1 LRTPSEK
8 PAEPKTKAGGFWLAV
23 WLGILAAASVA
34 YAQQSNSVPR
44 IVLVIPSPAEAQI
57 ELTDALRQRLHDLG
71 YVEGQSIRFEM
82 SLYPPE
88 RPDLLPG
95 IASELARSKADV
107 LLAVSTPQIRALMEA
122 TKTIPIVM
130 IAPGDPVGSGL
141 VASLARPGGN
151 VTGLTIMSYDIMGKR
166 LELLKQAIPKISR
179 VGALFNP
186 TNPAGRR
193 DVLEELQSA
202 GRTLR
207 IAIHPAPVREP
218 SEIASAFASIV
229 REHDGGLIVAVDP
242 VIWPHRKLIVD
253 LCAQNRLPSMSYFR
267 EFAALGGLMSYGPS
281 NIELFRR
288 AATYVDKILKGAKPS
303 DLPVEQPT
311 KFELVINLKTAKALG
326 ITIPEA
332 ILLGADE
339 VIR

>member
-1 LRTPSEK
+1 MKARGLR
-8 PAEPKTKAGGFWLAV
+8 LV
-23 WLGILAAASVA
+23 VCLGILAASSAA
-34 YAQQSNSVPR
+34 YPQQSSSVPR
-44 IVLVIPSPAEAQI
+44 IVLVIPSPAEAQV
-57 ELTDALRQRLHDLG
+57 ELVGAFRQGLRDLG
-71 YVEGQSIRFEM
+71 YVEGRSIRFDL

-95 IASELARSKADV
+95 IASELVRSKVDV
-107 LLAVSTPQIRALMEA
+107 LVAVSTPQIRALMEA

-166 LELLKQAIPKISR
+166 LELLKHAIPKISR

-186 TNPAGRR
+186 TNPAARR
-193 DVLEELQSA
+193 DVLEELQAA

-207 IAIHPAPVREP
+207 ITIHPAPVREP

-229 REHDGGLIVAVDP
+229 KEHDGGLIVAVDP
-242 VIWPHRKLIVD
+242 IIWPHRKRIVD
-253 LCAQNRLPSMSYFR
+253 LCAQNHLPSMSYFR
-267 EFAALGGLMSYGPS
+267 EFVELGGLMSYGP
-281 NIELFRR
+281 NGTELFRR
-288 AATYVDKILKGAKPS
+288 AATYVDKILKGAKPA

-311 KFELVINLKTAKALG
+311 KFELVINLRTAKALG

-332 ILLGADE
+332 MLLRADE